1 MKVKD
6 VVCNMTIEDSAAAG
20 KSEFQGEIYYFCN
33 LNCKQK
39 FDQDPAKYLRTSES
53 VEALPQII
61 VKPDKS
67 DLPEAV
73 VKKIDLP
80 VSGMSC
86 ASCAVTIEKAL
97 KHADGVAGASVNFA
111 SQKASVTFDASK
123 VDATKLAETI
133 RSAGYEV
140 AEDSI
145 TLSIKGMHCA
155 SCVSKVEKGL
165 QRVPGVLAANAN
177 ISTEK
182 ADVKFIPDS
191 VSPTDLI
198 KAVQAV
204 GYDAEITQID
214 ADQQDREQK
223 ERERHLK
230 TLFRKMTFSA
240 VFSVIIL
247 ILSITDLFPFAK
259 SIPEQWRFLMLF
271 LLTTPVLLFSGSQFY
286 VSAWKALKHKSADM
300 NTLIAMGTGAAFL
313 YSMVATFVPSF
324 LPENMRHVYFD
335 TTAVIITLILVGRFL
350 EARAKGQ
357 TSEAIRKLIGLQ
369 AKTARVI
376 RDGKEIDL
384 PIEQVISGDIIFVR
398 PGEKIPV
405 DGVILEGRSSVDESM
420 ITGESMPVHKN
431 IGDEVIGATINK
443 TGAFKMKATKV
454 GKDTLLSQIIKLV
467 QEAQGSKAPIQRLA
481 DVIAG
486 IFVPVVIA
494 LATLAFFIWLIW
506 GPAPSLTYAL
516 VTFVTVL
523 IIACPCAL
531 GLATPTSIMVGTGKG
546 AENGILIKNA
556 EALEIA
562 HKTRIV
568 VLDKTGTITEGN
580 PRVTDIIKTDQLDKD
595 EVLALAASVETN
607 SEHALAEAIVKAA
620 KAKELKLAETKNFNA
635 IPGMGVVAEIN
646 GSKILLG
653 NEKLMR
659 EQGLS
664 PEKYSEAMNAFSQT
678 GKTAILVAF
687 ADKIVGIIAIA
698 DVVKSDSKEAIQ
710 KLHELGLEVVMLT
723 GDNEKTAAA
732 IAQQMDIDRY
742 FAEVMPGD
750 KANYVKSL
758 QEEGKIVAMVG
769 DGINDAPALAQA
781 DIGIAMGSGTDVAIE
796 SGDITL
802 MKSSLH
808 DVVKAIKLSRATMR
822 NIKQNLFG
830 SFIYNS
836 LGIPIAAGTLYPV
849 LGILLSPIIAAAAMA
864 ASSVTVVT
872 NALRLRRV
880 KL

>member
-6 VVCNMTIEDSAAAG
+6 VVCNMTIEDSAAAE
-20 KSEFQGEIYYFCN
+20 KSEYQGVTYYFCN
-33 LNCKQK
+33 LNCKNK
-39 FDQDPAKYLRTSES
+39 FDQNPGKYLRVSES
-53 VEALPQII
+53 VEAMSHISTPL
-61 VKPDKS
+61 
-67 DLPEAV
+67 EAV
-73 VKKIDLP
+73 MPKPEVRKIELP

-97 KHADGVAGASVNFA
+97 KHADGVTSASVNFA
-111 SQKASVTFDASK
+111 SQKASVTFDTSRL
-123 VDATKLAETI
+123 DPIKLAETI
-133 RSAGYEV
+133 RSAGYDV
-140 AEDSI
+140 AEDRL

-165 QRVPGVLAANAN
+165 QQVPGVLGANVNLSA
-177 ISTEK
+177 EK
-182 ADVKFIPDS
+182 AEIKFVS
-191 VSPTDLI
+191 GTVSPSDLI
-198 KAVQAV
+198 EAVQQI
-204 GYDAEITQID
+204 GYDAEIAQIG

-223 ERERHLK
+223 ERALHLK

-247 ILSITDLFPFAK
+247 ILSMADLFPFLK
-259 SIPEQWRFLMLF
+259 TIPEQYRFFLLF

-286 VSAWKALKHKSADM
+286 VAAWKALKHKSADM
-300 NTLIAMGTGAAFL
+300 NTLIAIGTGSAFL
-313 YSMVATFVPSF
+313 YSMVATFVPDF

-350 EARAKGQ
+350 EARAKGK

-384 PIEQVISGDIIFVR
+384 PIEKVIAGDVIFVR

-405 DGVILEGRSSVDESM
+405 DGVILKGQSSVDESM
-420 ITGESMPVHKN
+420 ITGESMPVEKN
-431 IGDEVIGATINK
+431 VGDEVIGATINK
-443 TGAFKMKATKV
+443 TGAFQMKATKV

-486 IFVPVVIA
+486 VFVPVVIA
-494 LATLAFFIWLIW
+494 LATLSFFIWLIW

-516 VTFVTVL
+516 ITFVTVL

-562 HKTRIV
+562 HKIKTV

-580 PRVTDIIKTDQLDKD
+580 PRVTEIIKTDRLEKD
-595 EVLALAASVETN
+595 EILALAASVENN
-607 SEHALAEAIVKAA
+607 SEHALADAILTEAERRKI
-620 KAKELKLAETKNFNA
+620 KLAEAANFNA
-635 IPGMGVVAEIN
+635 IPGMGVSAEIN
-646 GSKILLG
+646 GTRILLG
-653 NEKLMR
+653 NEKLMQKHGFR
-659 EQGLS
+659 T
-664 PEKYSEAMNAFSQT
+664 EKYADVINSFSQT
-678 GKTAILVAF
+678 GKTAVLIAF
-687 ADKIVGIIAIA
+687 ASNIVGVIAIA
-698 DVVKSDSKEAIQ
+698 DVVKKDSQEAIQ

-723 GDNEKTAAA
+723 GDNEKTASA
-732 IAQQMDIDRY
+732 IAQQMGIDRF

-750 KANYVKSL
+750 KANHVKSL
-758 QEEGKIVAMVG
+758 QEEEKIVAMVG

-781 DIGIAMGSGTDVAIE
+781 DIGIAMGTGTDIAME

-802 MKSSLH
+802 MKGSLH

-836 LGIPIAAGTLYPV
+836 LGIPVAAGVLYPFF
-849 LGILLSPIIAAAAMA
+849 GILLNPIIAAAAMA